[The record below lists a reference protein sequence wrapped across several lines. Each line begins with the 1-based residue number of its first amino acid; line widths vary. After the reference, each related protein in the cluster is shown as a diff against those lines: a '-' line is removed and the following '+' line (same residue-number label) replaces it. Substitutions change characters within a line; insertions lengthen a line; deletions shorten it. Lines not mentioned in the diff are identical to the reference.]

1 MGNQALDDVKVY
13 FSSLV
18 MFLKLMYKDSL
29 ENDDYL
35 MIQEDIAKLV
45 INMILRD
52 DVLKVLV
59 CLVRI
64 DNYDMDKDLRE
75 KYVILRGI

>member
-1 MGNQALDDVKVY
+1 
-13 FSSLV
+13 

-29 ENDDYL
+29 ENEDYL

-45 INMILRD
+45 INMILKD
-52 DVLKVLV
+52 DILKVLV

-75 KYVILRGI
+75 KYMILRGI